1 MSGRVRDIVAL
12 FPHGEPMDAS
22 QLRFKEHVNRHDRKV
37 FSVTSTAEH
46 PQGVH
51 LPRPVVGGTTAGVG
65 AGSKGGRPQQPAR
78 RSTQHGGRLY

>member
-46 PQGVH
+46 PQGV
-51 LPRPVVGGTTAGVG
+51 RF
-65 AGSKGGRPQQPAR
+65 SFIN
-78 RSTQHGGRLY
+78 